1 MISTHLRSACRLLA
15 FALPAIALFGL
26 GAAPLAAAAHGVEVG
41 KPAPD
46 FKARTFDG
54 RDIRLADFKGHVL
67 IINLWATWCGP
78 CRAELPLLSAYHRL
92 QKDFG
97 LDVIA
102 LATEDSVPTEKLK
115 PLASMCSFPFV
126 RRMRGDYEVMKG
138 VPTNYV
144 IDRNGIVRYAEA
156 GAFTLE
162 SLNALLVP
170 LLRETVPAA
179 ADPAP

>member
-1 MISTHLRSACRLLA
+1 MILQNKRRLLA
-15 FALPAIALFGL
+15 IVVFGL
-26 GAAPLAAAAHGVEVG
+26 TTSTQPAGARGIEVG

-92 QKDFG
+92 QKDHG

-102 LATEDSVPTEKLK
+102 LATEDSVPMEKLK
-115 PLASMCSFPFV
+115 PLAAMCSFPFV
-126 RRMRGDYEVMKG
+126 RRMRGDYEIMKG

-162 SLNALLVP
+162 ALNELLVP
-170 LLRETVPAA
+170 LLREEPPAA
-179 ADPAP
+179 TDPAP

>member
-1 MISTHLRSACRLLA
+1 MISTHLRGACHLLA
-15 FALPAIALFGL
+15 IALPAIAFLGL
-26 GAAPLAAAAHGVEVG
+26 SAAPPPAGAHGIEVG

-78 CRAELPLLSAYHRL
+78 CRAELPLLSGYHRL
-92 QKDFG
+92 QKEHG

-102 LATEDSVPTEKLK
+102 LATEDSVPMDKLK
-115 PLASMCSFPFV
+115 PLAAMCSFPFV
-126 RRMRGDYEVMKG
+126 RRMRGDYEIMKG

-144 IDRNGIVRYAEA
+144 IDRNGIVRYAAA

-170 LLRETVPAA
+170 LLREKPPAA

>member
-1 MISTHLRSACRLLA
+1 MRTYAPL
-15 FALPAIALFGL
+15 AIALLGL
-26 GAAPLAAAAHGVEVG
+26 GATPPPASARGIEVG

-54 RDIRLADFKGHVL
+54 HDISLADFKGHVL
-67 IINLWATWCGP
+67 VINLWATWCGP
-78 CRAELPLLSAYHRL
+78 CRTELPLLSSYHRL

-102 LATEDSVPTEKLK
+102 LATEDSVPMEQLK
-115 PLASMCSFPFV
+115 PLAAICSFPFV
-126 RRMRGDYEVMKG
+126 RRMRGAYEVKKG

-144 IDRNGIVRYAEA
+144 IDRNGIVRYAQA

-162 SLNALLVP
+162 GLNALLVP
-170 LLRETVPAA
+170 LLREKPATSADA
-179 ADPAP
+179 AQ

>member
-1 MISTHLRSACRLLA
+1 MPLLTVIRRLLV
-15 FALPAIALFGL
+15 IALL
-26 GAAPLAAAAHGVEVG
+26 SLAVSPQLASAHGIEIG

-78 CRAELPLLSAYHRL
+78 CRAELPLLSGYHRL
-92 QKDFG
+92 QKDHG

-102 LATEDSVPTEKLK
+102 LATEDSVPMDKLK
-115 PLASMCSFPFV
+115 PLAAMCSFPFV
-126 RRMRGDYEVMKG
+126 RRMRGDYEIMKG

-162 SLNALLVP
+162 ALNELLVP
-170 LLRETVPAA
+170 LLREKPTEAA
-179 ADPAP
+179 GPAP